1 MNTITVKS
9 ATGTEIVLTNTNCSI
24 TAVARGMNLGGM
36 KFDGAA
42 IETSFAVNV
51 GGKNAIVKM
60 PICADDLSKV
70 EAMFAELQASVTA
83 STADAIAYQAQVDGI
98 KKMMHA

>member
-9 ATGTEIVLTNTNCSI
+9 ATGTEIVLTNINTAI

-36 KFDGAA
+36 LFDGVAVKTA
-42 IETSFAVNV
+42 FAVRV
-51 GGKNAIVKM
+51 GGKDAIVTM
-60 PICADDLSKV
+60 PIHADDLSKV

-83 STADAIAYQAQVDGI
+83 SIADAIAYQAQVDGI
-98 KKMMHA
+98 KKMMNA

>member
-9 ATGTEIVLTNTNCSI
+9 ATGTEIVLTNISTAI

-36 KFDGAA
+36 LFDGVSIKTA
-42 IETSFAVNV
+42 FAVNV
-51 GGKNAIVKM
+51 GGKNAVVTM

-83 STADAIAYQAQVDGI
+83 SIADAVAYQTKVDGI
-98 KKMMHA
+98 KKMMNA